1 MVGIPEDLGYIL
13 SRQDEITG
21 SDPRIFDQLRQDFPK
36 YLGVNSSQD
45 AERSACG
52 HQFQEGKRAAD
63 IEFPGRKKETPTR
76 VVHFKGGLFAMPD
89 LSGLA
94 FCASQLFG
102 QTGRGEARGFI
113 GKGRGGGCPAG
124 DDQVAFGKTVILFER
139 GECKHVFDD
148 GETRSAVGTVDEG
161 IVIAAVRWVEEFA
174 QAVGAVVGSAV
185 KPPVGG
191 SPGYAGH
198 SSVMNPPGSM
208 VTAAPWAGTG
218 SPRGATRCQVA
229 NPCHGGGRCRGR
241 RVRQR

>member
-52 HQFQEGKRAAD
+52 HQFQEGKWAAD

-139 GECKHVFDD
+139 GECKHVLI
-148 GETRSAVGTVDEG
+148 AVKAKLQSGSGTQTVQTKRMSVQGTAQLRAG
-161 IVIAAVRWVEEFA
+161 IQPVKAVENE
-174 QAVGAVVGSAV
+174 GSAL
-185 KPPVGG
+185 
-191 SPGYAGH
+191 
-198 SSVMNPPGSM
+198 
-208 VTAAPWAGTG
+208 
-218 SPRGATRCQVA
+218 RG
-229 NPCHGGGRCRGR
+229 
-241 RVRQR
+241 